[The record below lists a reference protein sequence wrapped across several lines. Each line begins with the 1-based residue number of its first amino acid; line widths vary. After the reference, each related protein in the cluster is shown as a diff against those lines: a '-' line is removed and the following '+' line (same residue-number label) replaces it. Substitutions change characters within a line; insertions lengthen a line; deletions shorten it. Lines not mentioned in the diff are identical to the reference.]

1 MPLVS
6 VVIPT
11 RNRAHLLPAAL
22 RSALGQ
28 SFTDFEILVVDDG
41 STDRTP
47 ALRGQ
52 FDDPR
57 LRWLRHESAR
67 GGGAARNA
75 GIAAARGEY
84 IAFLDDDDEWRAD
97 KLARQS
103 AALAQSGADVGAV
116 FTGYRVI
123 DAASRKVVG
132 RKVPSKSGDL
142 YPDLLEGNY
151 IGGTSCL
158 MAKRSGLERLGGFDE
173 RLPSFQDY
181 DLWLRMAGEFRF
193 LSIAAPL
200 VNYYAHEQKIWT
212 NPDAV
217 LAGLRLMLEKYG
229 RSAAFRRYCSRLYL
243 ALGVRF
249 AETGEPERARRAF
262 LSAIALHPYGV
273 RPYVYFG
280 LSLGGL
286 EAVAA
291 ARRARSKLR
300 RWGARNRQRSIDH
313 G

>member
-1 MPLVS
+1 
-6 VVIPT
+6 
-11 RNRAHLLPAAL
+11 NRAHLLPAAL

-84 IAFLDDDDEWRAD
+84 IAFLDDDDEC
-97 KLARQS
+97 
-103 AALAQSGADVGAV
+103 GADVGAV

-158 MAKRSGLERLGGFDE
+158 MAKRSCLERLGGFDE

-217 LAGLRLMLEKYG
+217 LAG
-229 RSAAFRRYCSRLYL
+229 
-243 ALGVRF
+243 
-249 AETGEPERARRAF
+249 
-262 LSAIALHPYGV
+262 
-273 RPYVYFG
+273 
-280 LSLGGL
+280 
-286 EAVAA
+286 
-291 ARRARSKLR
+291 
-300 RWGARNRQRSIDH
+300 
-313 G
+313 